1 MVKYRITSLL
11 LIADGQALLSA
22 IFPNYNGQQ
31 AWFEQSEIIVVFDT
45 EQTPNNLGPLVKI
58 ELLQN

>member
-1 MVKYRITSLL
+1 MVKYKVTSLL